1 MARPKPG
8 PVLTLLVVGVA
19 VVALMNVTRGFGGM
33 TARMARMPSRDANR
47 VYEVNPYAGFRG
59 GGVSG
64 TVQEDYLPPM
74 VGGYRYG

>member
-1 MARPKPG
+1 MARPG

-19 VVALMNVTRGFGGM
+19 VVAFMNVGGFGGRM

>member
-1 MARPKPG
+1 MARPTPG
-8 PVLTLLVVGVA
+8 PMITLLVLGVGA
-19 VVALMNVTRGFGGM
+19 VVLYNAVGGI
-33 TARMARMPSRDANR
+33 TGSRYAVPSRDANR